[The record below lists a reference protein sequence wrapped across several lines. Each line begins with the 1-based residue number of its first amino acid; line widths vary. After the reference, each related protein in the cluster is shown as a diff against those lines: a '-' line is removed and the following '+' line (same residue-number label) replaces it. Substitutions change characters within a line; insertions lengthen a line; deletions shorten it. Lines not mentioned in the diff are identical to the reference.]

1 MNKFLQF
8 FKSPSL
14 LIGLPIIAS
23 VIYFI
28 DYTMDNPFYPVIHA
42 IFAFFLAQFLV
53 HSKDGLH
60 EILKDYVH
68 DNFVVNLLNFN
79 LTILTLLC
87 MFQIPQWYL

>member
-14 LIGLPIIAS
+14 LVGLPVILS

-28 DYTMDNPFYPVIHA
+28 DYLPDSTFYPVIHA